1 MKHKKILEIKNNLKI
16 NNGRDFWKSL
26 ILENLINIYE
36 QGDNENFKIENK
48 LCKEGNVYNNYI
60 DNETRFFDGYEALL
74 NGDKYLYSYHDDK
87 TNSFIPV
94 YEDDDFNIYAVEEF
108 KDDI

>member
-36 QGDNENFKIENK
+36 QGDSKNFKIENIT
-48 LCKEGNVYNNYI
+48 EENIENMINYI
-60 DNETRFFDGYEALL
+60 LSDDNLWQEIDYSIAAALE
-74 NGDKYLYSYHDDK
+74 K
-87 TNSFIPV
+87 
-94 YEDDDFNIYAVEEF
+94 EIY
-108 KDDI
+108 